1 MMQHVVTAWV
11 RARLVGVLGFGVL
24 FFVLLSAFTLA
35 GAFFGFDFAG
45 DRVPYPELLDPEEP
59 RPFVCLGEEI
69 PCLDNPSEICCKPDP
84 NVYFQFGTADTTASR
99 PE

>member
-24 FFVLLSAFTLA
+24 FTVLLSAFTLA

-45 DRVPYPELLDPEEP
+45 DREPYPELLNPEERP
-59 RPFVCLGEEI
+59 PFVCLGEEY
-69 PCLDNPSEICCKPDP
+69 PCSHDPSGTCCKPDP
-84 NVYFQFGTADTTASR
+84 NAHFWFGLTQS
-99 PE
+99 